1 MISIDSYVIKR
12 SIEHYGK
19 DVQSTVCM
27 EECAEL
33 IQAIS
38 KEKRGKSDKCNLA
51 EEMADVIICIEM
63 LKQIYNITE
72 DEIYSWVITKQ
83 ERTIKRIKKD
93 LQSTE
98 TNAER
103 IRNMTDE
110 ELAEWLTNICDTE
123 KNEEPYKSIYNLNTE
138 QEEEIHDSYGDLLKW
153 LQSEAEVIELKDAT
167 EIVNNTGVSDD
178 VCEWKVKS
186 NYYVTE
192 CSHDTD
198 VMYGL
203 KQDFKFCPYCGKK
216 INIVGD

>member
-1 MISIDSYVIKR
+1 MIIIDSDIIKR

-93 LQSTE
+93 VQSTE

-103 IRNMTDE
+103 IRSMTDE
-110 ELAEWLTNICDTE
+110 ELAEFLAYNAYC
-123 KNEEPYKSIYNLNTE
+123 EECYVKKD
-138 QEEEIHDSYGDLLKW
+138 DSCCYPDGTCKQKHLEW
-153 LQSEAEVIELKDAT
+153 LQSEAE
-167 EIVNNTGVSDD
+167 
-178 VCEWKVKS
+178 
-186 NYYVTE
+186 
-192 CSHDTD
+192 
-198 VMYGL
+198 
-203 KQDFKFCPYCGKK
+203 
-216 INIVGD
+216 